1 MAEPARK
8 PHAPTRTRPG
18 HRRAFSLVELVVVM
32 IIIVLLAGV
41 IFPGM
46 AAIMGTDDIE
56 QAYSILGSQLSAAR
70 SQAILTGAYVGV
82 HCQLANTA
90 NPFNTELDNIC
101 FTALVWD
108 DPNTPERRFDLA
120 PGFRPRKIPGR
131 VAFGKLTGDYVSGT
145 TYQNL
150 TAANIQGDFTTLTMV
165 FSPDGRLVRNI
176 DGENIVFESA
186 ADVFHATDATG
197 LWDHVETGG
206 GTGQP
211 GVTAFTVFNV
221 LELTTL
227 AEAGQAVTWM
237 NTNAAF
243 YPISVH
249 TGQLLPRQ

>member
-1 MAEPARK
+1 MAGPSQQ
-8 PHAPTRTRPG
+8 PHGRLGTRPSS
-18 HRRAFSLVELVVVM
+18 RRAFSLIELVVVM

-56 QAYSILGSQLSAAR
+56 QAYYILGSQLSAAR
-70 SQAILTGAYVGV
+70 SQAILTGTYVGV

-90 NPFNTELDNIC
+90 NPFNTELDNTC

-108 DPNTPERRFDLA
+108 DPNTPQRRFDLA
-120 PGFRPRKIPGR
+120 PGFRPRKIPSR
-131 VAFGKLTGDYVSGT
+131 VAFGKLTSDYVSGT

-150 TAANIQGDFTTLTMV
+150 SATNIQGDFTTFTIV
-165 FSPDGRLVRNI
+165 FSPEGRLVRNI
-176 DGENIVFESA
+176 DGENVIFDSA

-197 LWDHVETGG
+197 LWDHAETGG

-227 AEAGQAVTWM
+227 AEAGRAVNWM